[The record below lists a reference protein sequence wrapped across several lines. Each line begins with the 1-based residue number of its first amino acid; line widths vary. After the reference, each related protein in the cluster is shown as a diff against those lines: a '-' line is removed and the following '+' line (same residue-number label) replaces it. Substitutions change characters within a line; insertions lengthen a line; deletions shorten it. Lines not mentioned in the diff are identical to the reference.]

1 MAVLKGILFVISL
14 WGWLFLTGWACRIK
28 VWFVPI
34 VTAAGLGITLYAGG
48 LFGFLKETAVLLY
61 AAGFAGTVLSF
72 WAALT
77 RRFTFPKLSMFG
89 FFFASSSVLFAVL
102 IWNLKLLHYDNF
114 SHWAV
119 VVKYMLSTDHFADA
133 STELLMFKDYPP
145 GSAVWIYYVCRFAGH
160 SQGIMLLAHNS
171 LIFSCFFAVFGW
183 VRERRRFLLYAFLGM
198 GCSMLSY
205 LNLTIRI
212 NNLLVD
218 FLLPLLAM
226 AGISAANRMKEEPL
240 KMSVCVMLLTGY
252 TGIIKDTGAVF
263 AGIAFLYYVW
273 CICSSPVRYRPFG
286 KELRMHGHLAVRIA
300 AVLLTGAGGALP
312 YIGWKWYLASA
323 LDGYAGKFSAGA
335 GQSAAEPE
343 LYGTITREF
352 FHSAFSVA
360 ERSFQAFLLCTIV
373 TVGAVLY
380 ARIFLKRRWKLW
392 RVWILGSVMLILH
405 YAGILLL
412 YLYSMPA
419 EEAVRLAGFD
429 RYTCSI
435 MTLFAGLLI
444 MGAEADMENSFAVG
458 IDERGA
464 YRAYSSPEAKHRYQ
478 LTVLVMMVIGINFLY
493 SEYNGLS
500 DIRKGYQDSLP
511 GRVEALAG
519 DRWYPDGREDESRY
533 LVAALDEGAQGAGQV
548 SDGEVRY
555 VCRYFLYAP
564 YVDVTSRLDMGT
576 IGEAAGK
583 YDYILILDTEAV
595 EYAPDF
601 PEEERIRTPGLYD
614 VQDLPYSYQKSTG
627 HGII

>member
-14 WGWLFLTGWACRIK
+14 WGWLFLTGRAGRIK
-28 VWFVPI
+28 VWFVPLI
-34 VTAAGLGITLYAGG
+34 TAAGLSLALYWGG

-61 AAGFAGTVLSF
+61 AAGFAGAVLSF

-77 RRFTFPKLSMFG
+77 RRFAFPKLSMFG
-89 FFFASSSVLFAVL
+89 FFFAAATVLFSVL

-119 VVKYMLSTDHFADA
+119 VVKYMLSADHFADA
-133 STELLMFKDYPP
+133 TTELLMFKDYPP
-145 GSAVWIYYVCRFAGH
+145 GSAVWIYYVCRFAGR
-160 SQGIMLLAHNS
+160 SQGVMLLAHNS

-218 FLLPLLAM
+218 FLLPLLTM
-226 AGISAANRMKEEPL
+226 AGIAMANRMRDEPL
-240 KMSVCVMLLTGY
+240 KMSVCLMLLTGY

-273 CICSSPVRYRPFG
+273 CICASPVRYRPFG
-286 KELRMHGHLAVRIA
+286 KELRMPGRIAVRIVLVLVTA
-300 AVLLTGAGGALP
+300 AGWALP
-312 YIGWKWYLASA
+312 YIGWKWYLAAA
-323 LDGYAGKFSAGA
+323 LKGYTGKFSVGA

-343 LYGTITREF
+343 LYGTIIREF
-352 FHSAFSVA
+352 SRSAFSVT
-360 ERSFQAFLLCTIV
+360 ERSFQAFLVCTIL
-373 TVGAVLY
+373 TVGSVLY

-392 RVWILGSVMLILH
+392 KVWLLGAVMLILY

-412 YLYSMPA
+412 YLYFMPG

-444 MGAEADMENSFAVG
+444 MGAETDMENSFAVS

-464 YRAYSSPEAKHRYQ
+464 YRAYSSPEAKQRYQ
-478 LTVLVMMVIGINFLY
+478 LTVLVMMVTGINFLY
-493 SEYNGLS
+493 SEFNGLA
-500 DIRKGYQDSLP
+500 DIQKDYQNSLP
-511 GRVEALAG
+511 GRVEGLVG
-519 DRWYPDGREDESRY
+519 DRWYPSGREDQSRY
-533 LVAALDEGAQGAGQV
+533 LVAASDEGAQGTGQV
-548 SDGEVRY
+548 TDGEVRY

-564 YVDVTSRLDMGT
+564 YVDVTSRLDMGDMEET
-576 IGEAAGK
+576 AQG
-583 YDYILILDTEAV
+583 YDYLLILDTEAV
-595 EYAPDF
+595 EYDPAF
-601 PEEERIRTPGLYD
+601 PAGERIAAPGLYD
-614 VQDLPYSYQKSTG
+614 VQDLPYSYQKRTG
-627 HGII
+627 HGIK

>member
-1 MAVLKGILFVISL
+1 MEVLKGILFGISL
-14 WGWLFLTGWACRIK
+14 WGWLFLTGWAGRIR
-28 VWFVPI
+28 VWFVPL
-34 VTAAGLGITLYAGG
+34 VTAAGLSLILYGGG
-48 LFGFLKETAVLLY
+48 LFGFLAETAVLMC
-61 AAGFAGTVLSF
+61 AAGLAGTVLSF
-72 WAALT
+72 WGAVT
-77 RRFTFPKLSMFG
+77 RRFVLPKLSMFG
-89 FFFASSSVLFAVL
+89 FFFGAASVSFAVL

-119 VVKYMLSTDHFADA
+119 AVKYMLSTDHFADA

-145 GSAVWIYYVCRFAGH
+145 GSAVWIYYICRFAGH
-160 SQGIMLLAHNS
+160 SQGMMLLAHNS

-218 FLLPLLAM
+218 FLLPLLTM
-226 AGISAANRMKEEPL
+226 AGISMAYRMREEPI

-263 AGIAFLYYVW
+263 AGIIFLYYVR
-273 CICSSPVRYRPFG
+273 CICSLPVRYMPFE
-286 KELRMHGHLAVRIA
+286 KKLRAFRHLPVKSVLI
-300 AVLLTGAGGALP
+300 LLTAAGGALP
-312 YIGWKWYLASA
+312 YIGWKWYLATA
-323 LDGYAGKFSAGA
+323 LAGYTGKFSVGA
-335 GQSAAEPE
+335 AQSAAEPE
-343 LYGTITREF
+343 LYGTIIGEF
-352 FHSAFSVA
+352 FRSAFSLT
-360 ERSFQAFLLCTIV
+360 ERSFQVFLLCTIS

-392 RVWILGSVMLILH
+392 KIWLLGTAVLAVY

-435 MTLFAGLLI
+435 MTLFAGLLL
-444 MGAEADMENSFAVG
+444 MGAETDMEASFAVS

-464 YRAYSSPEAKHRYQ
+464 YRAYSSPEAKRRYQ
-478 LTVLVMMVIGINFLY
+478 ATVLVMMIVGINFLY
-493 SEYNGLS
+493 SEFNGLA
-500 DIRKGYQDSLP
+500 DIRKDYQDSLP
-511 GRVEALAG
+511 GRVEKITG
-519 DRWYPDGREDESRY
+519 DRWYPGGREDAARY
-533 LVAALDEGAQGAGQV
+533 LVAALNEEKQV
-548 SDGEVRY
+548 SDGEALY

-564 YVDVTSRLDMGT
+564 HVQATSRVDAETLEEA
-576 IGEAAGK
+576 GER
-583 YDYILILDTEAV
+583 YDYILVLDEEAV
-595 EYAPDF
+595 TYDPDF
-601 PEEERIRTPGLYD
+601 PETERLKAPGLYD
-614 VQDLPYSYQKSTG
+614 VQDLLYSYQKSTR
-627 HGII
+627 HRIK